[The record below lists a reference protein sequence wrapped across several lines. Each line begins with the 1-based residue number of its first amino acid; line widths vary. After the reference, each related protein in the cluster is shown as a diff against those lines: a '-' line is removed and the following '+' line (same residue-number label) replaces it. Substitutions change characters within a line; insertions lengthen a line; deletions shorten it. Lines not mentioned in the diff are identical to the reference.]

1 MISQWSFPFRPH
13 CTQSTSPVKTA
24 GIYPQHFWNALQI
37 YLYGKCLCKCTFN
50 VWSGC
55 VCTPAAPLAATA
67 GRRCGLESQQESV
80 CPSSLR
86 QTSTNQQKQMDVYLG
101 GLGTVENVEE
111 IRNQELFYYFH
122 IYWKHPWQKR
132 TILGNAFFQL
142 FHVFP
147 IPSFF
152 QFSGSL
158 NTLSLSS
165 LPPHFN
171 DPPFPRPPLFKLLSE
186 FQMW

>member
-24 GIYPQHFWNALQI
+24 GIYPHFWNALQI

-86 QTSTNQQKQMDVYLG
+86 QTSTNQQKQMGVYLG

-111 IRNQELFYYFH
+111 IRNQELF
-122 IYWKHPWQKR
+122 
-132 TILGNAFFQL
+132 L
-142 FHVFP
+142 
-147 IPSFF
+147 
-152 QFSGSL
+152 
-158 NTLSLSS
+158 
-165 LPPHFN
+165 
-171 DPPFPRPPLFKLLSE
+171 LLSYLLKTPLTE
-186 FQMW
+186 AHHFRECFFPTISRFSHSIFLSVFRFIEHLVPILPSPTL